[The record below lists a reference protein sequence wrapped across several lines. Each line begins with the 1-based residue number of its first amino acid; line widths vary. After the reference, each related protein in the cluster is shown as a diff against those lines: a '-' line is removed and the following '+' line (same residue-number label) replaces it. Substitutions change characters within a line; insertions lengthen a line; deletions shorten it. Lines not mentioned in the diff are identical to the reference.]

1 MKKGGRF
8 IWYYWNKE
16 SQFTSTDNATEFIF
30 NGKIKAFE
38 HLGKNIFHL
47 RKVVKQKD
55 KPTWEIVDEMQH
67 HTGLPMNQIWHIN
80 DFFFSNFEIKAVDE
94 NGNIIQPTIKEV
106 YHSCHYGIKE
116 KSKCIIFSTSTKKI
130 FTQIFLKQN

>member
-1 MKKGGRF
+1 
-8 IWYYWNKE
+8 
-16 SQFTSTDNATEFIF
+16 
-30 NGKIKAFE
+30 
-38 HLGKNIFHL
+38 
-47 RKVVKQKD
+47 
-55 KPTWEIVDEMQH
+55 
-67 HTGLPMNQIWHIN
+67 MNQIWHPN

-94 NGNIIQPTIKEV
+94 NGNIIQPIIKEV